1 MVVRVKRESEW
12 NAVGM
17 FFFCDKLQTSQRQRE
32 YDFPSFDGGILACLL
47 FSLFKNFLHFL
58 ITNYCSLFCKLI

>member
-1 MVVRVKRESEW
+1 VVVRVKRDSEW

-17 FFFCDKLQTSQRQRE
+17 VFFVTNYKRQ

-58 ITNYCSLFCKLI
+58 ITNYCSFFCKPI